1 MANPSPT
8 NVHAGPQGDAV
19 ARLSSIRR
27 ALARAEACA
36 GGPAPDLNERST
48 QVVGAAAAGLEA
60 LSRVD
65 DSAAGRELV
74 DQIRRELAE
83 ISNLVLR

>member
-1 MANPSPT
+1 
-8 NVHAGPQGDAV
+8 
-19 ARLSSIRR
+19 
-27 ALARAEACA
+27 
-36 GGPAPDLNERST
+36 
-48 QVVGAAAAGLEA
+48 VVGAAAAGLEA

-65 DSAAGRELV
+65 GSAASRELV